1 MATKLAA
8 EMDTSKKS
16 TGALI
21 EFDKVVAGYT
31 HLTILNELT
40 LDVRKGEITLLIG
53 PNGAGK
59 STVLKTLFGMLTPR
73 SGEVR
78 MAGKVINGRTPRQL
92 LGEGMAFVPQG
103 RNLFGSLSVLHNL
116 ELGGLQLP
124 RNVLKDRIDEVMVQF
139 PRLRERINSRA
150 ASLSGGEQKQLEIGR
165 ALLVRP
171 EVLLIDEPSIGLAPI
186 IVQDVMQLLRRLA
199 DSGKSVLMVEQNV
212 RTALKYSDRAL
223 ALEMGTLALDK
234 PAAEL
239 LNDPNLNRLFLGGH
253 AKK

>member
-1 MATKLAA
+1 M
-8 EMDTSKKS
+8 ETSRTS
-16 TGALI
+16 TGSLI
-21 EFDKVVAGYT
+21 EFDRVIAGYT

-40 LDVRKGEITLLIG
+40 LDARKGEITLLIG

-78 MAGKVINGRTPRQL
+78 FNGKVINGRTPRQL

-116 ELGGLQLP
+116 ELGGLPLP
-124 RNVLKDRIDEVMVQF
+124 KKVLRERIDEVMELF
-139 PRLRERINSRA
+139 PRLKQRIDSRA

-171 EVLLIDEPSIGLAPI
+171 EVILIDEPSIGLAPI
-186 IVQDVMQLLRRLA
+186 IVQDVMQLLRKLA

-223 ALEMGTLALDK
+223 ALEMGRLAVDR
-234 PAAEL
+234 PASEL

-253 AKK
+253 AKA

>member
-1 MATKLAA
+1 VSG
-8 EMDTSKKS
+8 ESF
-16 TGALI
+16 I
-21 EFDKVVAGYT
+21 EFDRVVAGYT

-40 LDVRKGEITLLIG
+40 LDARRGEITLLIG

-78 MAGKVINGRTPRQL
+78 MNGKRINGKTPRDL
-92 LGEGMAFVPQG
+92 LAEGIAFVPQG

-116 ELGGLQLP
+116 ELGAFHLSNAE
-124 RNVLKDRIDEVMVQF
+124 RNGRIQEVLALF
-139 PRLRERINSRA
+139 PRLKERIHSRA

-186 IVQDVMQLLRRLA
+186 IVQDVMQLLRKLA
-199 DSGKSVLMVEQNV
+199 DQGKSVIMVEQNV

-223 ALEMGTLALDK
+223 ALEMGQLALDK
-234 PAAEL
+234 PASEL

-253 AKK
+253 AKAA